1 MKGPFMSLMIPVGN
15 AQVFMVVK
23 DSNGDLY
30 GLNCVIDLPIL
41 NMSYDD
47 RCYGTV
53 DISGA
58 LIGHTL
64 VKLDEK
70 DLKERAL
77 NGNSGLN

>member
-1 MKGPFMSLMIPVGN
+1 MIMIPVGN

-47 RCYGTV
+47 RFYGTV
-53 DISGA
+53 TISGA
-58 LIGHTL
+58 LKERTTVL
-64 VKLDEK
+64 LNEDEVR
-70 DLKERAL
+70 ERAL
-77 NGNSGLN
+77 NESVQFDI